1 MCVFAR
7 PETASETSVKI
18 MKKTAHE
25 TLFLRLRNA
34 NHTILLQPRRT
45 VARLF
50 SSAFFHALEI
60 YSKFAFKHVN

>member
-7 PETASETSVKI
+7 PENGFRNKRQNHE
-18 MKKTAHE
+18 KTAHE
-25 TLFLRLRNA
+25 TLFFRLRNA
-34 NHTILLQPRRT
+34 NRTIPLQPRRT

>member
-7 PETASETSVKI
+7 PETASENKRQNHE
-18 MKKTAHE
+18 KTAHE

-34 NHTILLQPRRT
+34 NRTIPFQPRRT